1 MKRREFLGTT
11 AAALLTSTAALA
23 EDNRTPDAIDADAPP
38 AMVPYVISSFR
49 TRSWQDYFQT
59 IDNGAI
65 LADTNSRTVHYWHS
79 DHKIYLLYP
88 SSVPETDELTKRG
101 RTRVVKKVVAP
112 TWRPTL
118 SEKKLHPEYPDIVY
132 PGPDNPLG
140 PYSLYLSWPAY
151 EIHGTHDTR
160 KIGRRSSAGCIGLY
174 NPDITR
180 LFGLAQVGT
189 QVLLL

>member
-1 MKRREFLGTT
+1 MKRREFLGTS
-11 AAALLTSTAALA
+11 AAALLTSNAAFAQEKQTPEASNA
-23 EDNRTPDAIDADAPP
+23 EAAP

-49 TRSWQDYFQT
+49 VRDWQPYFKT
-59 IDNGAI
+59 LDKGAI
-65 LADTNSRTVHYWHS
+65 LADTESRILHYWHS
-79 DHKIYLLYP
+79 DYRTYLLYP
-88 SSVPETDELTKRG
+88 SSVPETDELTRRG

-112 TWRPTL
+112 TWRPTA
-118 SEKKLHPEYPDIVY
+118 SEKVLHPEYPDVVG

-180 LFGLAQVGT
+180 LFGLVQVGT
-189 QVLLL
+189 PVLLI

>member
-1 MKRREFLGTT
+1 MKRREFIGAS
-11 AAALLTSTAALA
+11 AAALLGSTAAFGQEA
-23 EDNRTPDAIDADAPP
+23 QTQDTTDADAAP
-38 AMVPYVISSFR
+38 AMVPYVLSSFR
-49 TRSWQDYFQT
+49 ARDWQPYFKNL
-59 IDNGAI
+59 DKGAI
-65 LADTNSRTVHYWHS
+65 LADTESRIVHYWHW
-79 DHKIYLLYP
+79 DHETYLLYP

-101 RTRVVKKVVAP
+101 RTQVVRKVVAP
-112 TWRPTL
+112 TWRPTV
-118 SEKKLHPEYPDIVY
+118 SEKAMHPEYPDVVP

-189 QVLLL
+189 QVLLI